1 MKCSP
6 QICPI
11 PALPQQS
18 LLPSFLPH
26 IALKHLIYAR
36 YCWRQ
41 GIQEWVNNPQSYP
54 KSWLNTHHL
63 SRAVIFTL
71 LGPLPIA
78 IKCTFTSQSN
88 THTTKTKVYET
99 ILTLTSKEMYSIF
112 SFLFF
117 SSFLFY
123 PILFYFFTVFYSI
136 FYPFLLCSTLN
147 SNQQLFNWPH
157 DPLMDYTS
165 QLGKWWPR
173 SLNTCSKMLLRQIQG
188 GQPLE
193 TSLRH

>member
-1 MKCSP
+1 MVVEILRWCWRMKCSP

-41 GIQEWVNNPQSYP
+41 GIQEWVNNLQSYP

-112 SFLFF
+112 SFLLFF
-117 SSFLFY
+117 PFLSYSILFFY
-123 PILFYFFTVFYSI
+123 CILFYFLSFSIMFYS
-136 FYPFLLCSTLN
+136 
-147 SNQQLFNWPH
+147 
-157 DPLMDYTS
+157 
-165 QLGKWWPR
+165 
-173 SLNTCSKMLLRQIQG
+173 
-188 GQPLE
+188 
-193 TSLRH
+193 